1 MNNHAPLTAAS
12 FLTAFLVALAATL
25 VATLTACST
34 PRGLYESAIDTVNQP
49 GMPDNDDAIDA
60 FEDLDEAVVLAK
72 EDLRTD
78 EDARSPCYHDQTAY
92 IIPMARLA
100 KARLHGRLNQVSQAE
115 EACWTAIDEASRFL
129 GRYVAAF
136 VRSSG
141 PQFLFANYSVFFRRE
156 KVRRHG
162 FTVLKEIYRKAGER
176 DLEELMRAQ
185 ITLSDIYLRSSVAH
199 DEEEFIRLAENS
211 DWVRRYN
218 LEKEDIGYTFTVIL
232 FAMAMAAQQAAYQQQ
247 QAQLQQGMVGADPA
261 TQANLQAQMQQLEM
275 QMQTNMQQMM
285 ETARQID
292 EAHNAAVESIQNQ
305 FRNTV
310 VGALVANFEML
321 ELSAEVKNLASYHLL
336 QQKKEAF
343 DNYVARDG
351 FDQKAAAA
359 LHEVRTSLDDLTRD
373 LQLRRER

>member
-1 MNNHAPLTAAS
+1 MMKNLTPLTAA
-12 FLTAFLVALAATL
+12 AFLVALL
-25 VATLTACST
+25 ITLTGCST

-49 GMPDNDDAIDA
+49 EMPDNDDAIDA

-72 EDLRTD
+72 QDLSTD

-92 IIPMARLA
+92 VIPMARLA
-100 KARLHGRLNQVSQAE
+100 KARLHGRLGQVTQAE
-115 EACWTAIDEASRFL
+115 EACWTAIDEASRYL

-141 PQFLFANYSVFFRRE
+141 PQLLFANYSVFFRRE

-176 DLEELMRAQ
+176 DLEELMRVQ
-185 ITLSDIYLRSSVAH
+185 ISLSDIYLRSSVAH

-232 FAMAMAAQQAAYQQQ
+232 FAMAMAAQQAAHQQQ

-261 TQANLQAQMQQLEM
+261 TQANLRAQMQQLEM
-275 QMQTNMQQMM
+275 QMQANMQQMM

-292 EAHNAAVESIQNQ
+292 EAHNAAVDSIQNQ

-310 VGALVANFEML
+310 VGALAANFEML
-321 ELSAEVKNLASYHLL
+321 ELSDEVKNLASYHIL

-343 DNYVARDG
+343 DNYVAREG